1 MRRNK
6 TVVIVNIF
14 LAFFWDDVHT
24 CVYGGLSAVMAV
36 RHVRGSMYLWCSSG
50 VSAGV

>member
-1 MRRNK
+1 M
-6 TVVIVNIF
+6 VIVNVF

-24 CVYGGLSAVMAV
+24 WVSGGLSVVIGV
-36 RHVRGSMYLWCSSG
+36 RHVRGPMYLWCSAG